1 MTWAPKSFINESFL
15 LDSPFAVELFTKYAA
30 KKPIFDYHCHLSP
43 QKIANDYQFKNITEI
58 WIDGDHYKWRAMRT
72 LGIKEKYISG
82 NATPKEK
89 FISWASCVPKL
100 IRNPLYHWT
109 HLELKRYF
117 GIDQLLN
124 AESASSIYDKT
135 TALLQDSEY
144 SCLNLLKKL
153 KVEIICT
160 TDDPSDTLEHHKRFG
175 VNNSLTLLPTF
186 RPDKVIEI
194 QQEEFIDYI
203 NKLGN
208 VVGYKIDSF
217 SMLKKALNNR
227 MDYFAAHGCKISDHG
242 LEYIPYTKTSEDLA
256 NSVMQKKIQG
266 NVLNSIDIEHYKTSI
281 LIFLAKSYYKR
292 GWVQQF
298 HLGALRNNNH
308 RMLINLG
315 PDTGCDSIGDFQQA
329 KGLSNFLDNLDKDN
343 ELTKTILYN
352 LNPSQNALFATMAG
366 NFNDGSARG
375 KIQYGA
381 SWWFLD
387 QLDGMRD
394 QINTLS
400 NMGVLSTFVGMLTD
414 SRSFMSFQRNEY
426 FRRLLC
432 NMIAEDVDKGLLP
445 NDLSALGNIVSD
457 ICYNNAK
464 SYFNFC

>member
-1 MTWAPKSFINESFL
+1 M
-15 LDSPFAVELFTKYAA
+15 
-30 KKPIFDYHCHLSP
+30 
-43 QKIANDYQFKNITEI
+43 
-58 WIDGDHYKWRAMRT
+58 
-72 LGIKEKYISG
+72 
-82 NATPKEK
+82 
-89 FISWASCVPKL
+89 
-100 IRNPLYHWT
+100 
-109 HLELKRYF
+109 
-117 GIDQLLN
+117 
-124 AESASSIYDKT
+124 
-135 TALLQDSEY
+135 
-144 SCLNLLKKL
+144 
-153 KVEIICT
+153 
-160 TDDPSDTLEHHKRFG
+160 
-175 VNNSLTLLPTF
+175 
-186 RPDKVIEI
+186 
-194 QQEEFIDYI
+194 
-203 NKLGN
+203 
-208 VVGYKIDSF
+208 GYKIDSF

-281 LIFLAKSYYKR
+281 LTFLAKSYYKR

-414 SRSFMSFQRNEY
+414 SRSFMSFQDMSILEGY
-426 FRRLLC
+426 C
-432 NMIAEDVDKGLLP
+432 VT
-445 NDLSALGNIVSD
+445 
-457 ICYNNAK
+457 
-464 SYFNFC
+464 